1 MGCEWLYSKVTSLYI
16 YTWTVRMGGAGRSG
30 AGLRM
35 VSRVSVG
42 GQRLDCVEFV
52 YEIPYGG

>member
-1 MGCEWLYSKVTSLYI
+1 
-16 YTWTVRMGGAGRSG
+16 
-30 AGLRM
+30 M

-52 YEIPYGG
+52 RSMKYHMAGNF